1 MAHGLL
7 LLAFGISFM
16 ADWVLPATASNEMS
30 AGKQLGLSLH
40 LHYWY
45 KSEVSERAQC
55 AAGRTQINCE
65 ITRRDDGHTSTQI
78 VHELTNI
85 LMM

>member
-1 MAHGLL
+1 MAQGLL

-16 ADWVLPATASNEMS
+16 ADWILAAAACNEMS

-40 LHYWY
+40 LHYEY

-55 AAGRTQINCE
+55 AAVRTQINCE
-65 ITRRDDGHTSTQI
+65 ITWRADGHTSTQT
-78 VHELTNI
+78 VHELTSI
-85 LMM
+85 LVM